1 MNEEL
6 VKKIR
11 NDYLTPNANMELDDD
26 DLNVIIHAV
35 LDYALSEID
44 KNIVDVVKRMKEE
57 KS

>member
-26 DLNVIIHAV
+26 DLDVIIHAV

-44 KNIVDVVKRMKEE
+44 KNIVDVVKRLK
-57 KS
+57 